1 MSKTLKRQLN
11 DSEKE
16 RILEQY
22 GRRCFAT
29 NHEIPENESVEFDH
43 LRAFAS
49 GGESELNNIAPMCN
63 THNQEKGQLSLYDFR
78 AKLELNDFFKKGDRL
93 TLRDLLVYLQSKG
106 SFSQFGLPVSIQ
118 DDGDRITVESPHDSQ
133 KFRIYQCP
141 ITRWKYFYAT
151 LSVNLIDSDD
161 DHDQSI
167 GLQPRY
173 LIFDK
178 VFELFRHF
186 QRHPVL
192 QPSLGRLVNDRIRLF
207 DGQHKAA
214 AILWNKRQEI
224 ECKIYLAP
232 DMRLLNQTN
241 ISAHEKFAQT
251 RFFSS
256 IMVSKL
262 GSQFKGDFEAYR
274 DMEDG
279 SPKSEKGFV
288 DYLRSKDT
296 LTRFEVNKRFRSY
309 LHNSI
314 LEDEGNLFANF
325 VSAGNRRTKDKPLT
339 MDMLS
344 KSLFSNFVNQTPVSE
359 NMATDA
365 YLRDMEIKNMVTLM
379 NMFVDLALHQWDLKA
394 DSHSGIQKKLERVFG
409 SKSMMSW
416 SEILKDAICGKLDI
430 HDSDEKVR
438 PFYREFDEQQI
449 NQIKSVVTR
458 LVDWK
463 RWDSPVNDDIDKVLS
478 DNKSRVKEWMK
489 KQGLTTGYLMGAPE

>member
-1 MSKTLKRQLN
+1 MSRILKRQLN

-16 RILEQY
+16 QILQKC

-29 NHEIPENESVEFDH
+29 NHEIPESETVEFDH

-49 GGESELNNIAPMCN
+49 GGESELNNIAPMCSI
-63 THNQEKGQLSLYDFR
+63 HNREKGQLTLYDFR
-78 AKLELNDFFKKGDRL
+78 AKLELADFFKKGDRL
-93 TLRDLLVYLQSKG
+93 TLRDLLGYLRSKG
-106 SFSQFGLPVSIQ
+106 SISQYALPVSVH
-118 DDGDRITVESPHDSQ
+118 DDGDRITLKSPNDSQ
-133 KFRIYQCP
+133 RFRIYQCP
-141 ITRWKYFYAT
+141 ITGWKYFYAT

-161 DHDQSI
+161 DQDQSI

-192 QPSLGRLVNDRIRLF
+192 QPSLGRIVNDRIYLF

-214 AILWNKRQEI
+214 AVLWNGRREI
-224 ECKIYLAP
+224 ECKIYTAP

-241 ISAHEKFAQT
+241 ICAHEKFAQT

-262 GSQFKGDFEAYR
+262 GSQFKGDFDEYR
-274 DMEDG
+274 DREDDK
-279 SPKSEKGFV
+279 PKTEKGFV
-288 DYLRSKDT
+288 DFLRSKDT

-314 LEDEGNLFANF
+314 LEAEGNRFAEY
-325 VSAGNRRTKDKPLT
+325 VSAGNRRTKEKPIT

-344 KSLFSNFVNQTPVSE
+344 KSLFSNFLNQTPVSE

-365 YLRDMEIKNMVTLM
+365 YMRDVEIKNMVNLM
-379 NMFVDLALHQWDLKA
+379 NMFVDLVLHQWDSKA
-394 DSHSGIQKKLERVFG
+394 DSHTGIQKKLERFFG

-416 SEILKDAICGKLDI
+416 SEILRDAICGKLDI

-438 PFYREFDEQQI
+438 PFYRNFDEQQV

-458 LVDWK
+458 LLDWK
-463 RWDSPVNDDIDKVLS
+463 RWDSPLDDDIDKVLS
-478 DNKSRVKEWMK
+478 DKKSRVKEWMK
-489 KQGLTTGYLMGAPE
+489 DQGLTTGYLMGAPE